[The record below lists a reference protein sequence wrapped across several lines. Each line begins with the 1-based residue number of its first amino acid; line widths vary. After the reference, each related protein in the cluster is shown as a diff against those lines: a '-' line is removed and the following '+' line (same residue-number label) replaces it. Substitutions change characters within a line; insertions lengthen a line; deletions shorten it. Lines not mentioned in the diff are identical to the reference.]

1 MENGTLIGEPIISS
15 SNKNSHNYI
24 YSLFVNYYNNPI
36 MTKLKY
42 DQNTNI
48 SSYYVKIYSQ
58 LLNKY
63 HYLIVSVKNNIHQI
77 NKKIYLKNLKWE
89 SLQTRILDKNFDV
102 NTINYNNTNLNDIF
116 LYVFDRQNNMTTYKS
131 KYINII
137 VYVLHTKENNL
148 YEYPQKASLS
158 QALEEY
164 KTLINII

>member
-15 SNKNSHNYI
+15 NTNSQNYI

-63 HYLIVSVKNNIHQI
+63 HYLIVSIKNNIDQI

-116 LYVFDRQNNMTTYKS
+116 LYVSHRQNNMTTYKS

>member
-15 SNKNSHNYI
+15 NTNSQNYI
-24 YSLFVNYYNNPI
+24 YSLFVDYYNNPI

-63 HYLIVSVKNNIHQI
+63 HYLIVSVKNNIDQI

-89 SLQTRILDKNFDV
+89 SLQTRILDKNF
-102 NTINYNNTNLNDIF
+102 
-116 LYVFDRQNNMTTYKS
+116 S
-131 KYINII
+131 
-137 VYVLHTKENNL
+137 
-148 YEYPQKASLS
+148 
-158 QALEEY
+158 
-164 KTLINII
+164 

>member
-1 MENGTLIGEPIISS
+1 
-15 SNKNSHNYI
+15 
-24 YSLFVNYYNNPI
+24 

-42 DQNTNI
+42 DQKTNI

-63 HYLIVSVKNNIHQI
+63 HYLIVSIKNNYDPI
-77 NKKIYLKNLKWE
+77 NKKVYLKNLKWI
-89 SLQTRILDKNFDV
+89 SLQTRILDTNYNI

-116 LYVFDRQNNMTTYKS
+116 LYVSDRQNNFTTYKS
-131 KYINII
+131 KFINII
-137 VYVLHTKENNL
+137 VYVLHTKDNNL